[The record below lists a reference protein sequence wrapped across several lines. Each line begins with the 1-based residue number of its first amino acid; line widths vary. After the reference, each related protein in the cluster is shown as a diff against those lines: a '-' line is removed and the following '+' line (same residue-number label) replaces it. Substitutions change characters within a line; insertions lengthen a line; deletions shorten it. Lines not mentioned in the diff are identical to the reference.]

1 MSPVGYIVLKVLR
14 GGALASACFFGLV
27 IGIEI
32 WKRGGDVAA
41 LEPGFTILLALLLLG
56 ALWLARAIGR
66 ELARHGS

>member
-1 MSPVGYIVLKVLR
+1 MSPVGFIVLKLLR
-14 GGALASACFFGLV
+14 GGALASAVFAGLV

-32 WKRGGDVAA
+32 WKRGGDVTA
-41 LEPGFTILLALLLLG
+41 LEPGFTILLAVLLLG